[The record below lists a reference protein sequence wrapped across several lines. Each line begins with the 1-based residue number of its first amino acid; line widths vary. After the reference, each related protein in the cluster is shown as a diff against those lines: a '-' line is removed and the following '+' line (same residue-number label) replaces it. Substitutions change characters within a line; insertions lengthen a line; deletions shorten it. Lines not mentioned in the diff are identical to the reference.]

1 MRHDKRRTA
10 ASSKERVTEDKFF
23 EALENCLNR
32 SDIATE
38 YSLEFNSDG
47 LRSGMFETIQL
58 GDK

>member
-1 MRHDKRRTA
+1 MRYDKGRTA
-10 ASSKERVTEDKFF
+10 TSSKERVAEDKFF
-23 EALENCLNR
+23 EALKNCLER

-38 YSLEFNSDG
+38 YSLDFNSDG